1 MNIIDG
7 AVDLSAYLRTMDLT
21 AKVQPASEF
30 LDAVRAEFAPAEDR
44 QRWPTMLA
52 NKARGLEFR
61 PGELTCWAGYNG
73 HRKSMFTSQVALDLC
88 VQRQRVMIA
97 SLEMSPARTM
107 ARMAKQA
114 FGVGRPSEQQLGELG
129 RWSDGRLWLFDHV
142 GKIDGDSALAL
153 MRYFADEHKGQ
164 HVFLDSMMM
173 VVDSEEHLDQ
183 QKTFVTGLVRVAVE
197 TGLHIH
203 LITHC
208 RKPPSGDDSSPP
220 TKYDIKGSGSISDQA
235 PNVVTVWADRAKAQ
249 AHQAGH
255 MDALMAEKPDALVTV
270 EKQRNGE
277 WEGRLQFWLD
287 WPSLRFMPDRYSAPE
302 PYRMGDL

>member
-7 AVDLSAYLRTMDLT
+7 AIDLSAYLRTMDLT

-30 LDAVRAEFAPAEDR
+30 MAGVRAEFAPDEDR
-44 QRWPTMLA
+44 KRWPTMLA
-52 NKARGLEFR
+52 QKARGLEFR

-73 HRKSMFTSQVALDLC
+73 HRKSMFTSQVALDLIA
-88 VQRQRVMIA
+88 QRQRVMIA

-107 ARMAKQA
+107 ARMVRQA
-114 FGVGRPSEQQLGELG
+114 WGVGRPADHQLDTFA
-129 RWSDGRLWLFDHV
+129 RWTDGRLWLFDHV

-153 MRYFADEHKGQ
+153 MRYFAEEHRGQ

-183 QKTFVTGLVRVAVE
+183 QKTFVTGLVRTAVE

-208 RKPPSGDDSSPP
+208 RKPASGDDSKPP

-235 PNVVTVWADRAKAQ
+235 PNVVTVWADREKAQ
-249 AHQAGH
+249 AHQAGNV
-255 MDALMAEKPDALVTV
+255 DGLMAEKPDAMVTV
-270 EKQRNGE
+270 EKQRNGA

-287 WPSLRFMPDRYSAPE
+287 WPSLRFLPDRQSTAE
-302 PYRMGDL
+302 PYRMEV